1 MEIFKEMAKHGHEQ
15 LIFNFD
21 QATGLKAIIAIHN
34 TTLGPALGGCRMLPY
49 ASEEQAIE
57 DALRLSEGMTYKA
70 AAAGL
75 DFGGGKAVIIG
86 DPANDKSEALFRAF
100 GRFLNTLGG
109 RYLVGEDVG
118 TNEQD
123 LLHCAKET
131 SYIVGLPEAY
141 GGSGDTG
148 DMTAVGVIAA
158 IQAALTYRFGTP
170 SLKGRR
176 IAIQGLGKVGY
187 QLARHAHDEG
197 ADVVAADINPHVVGK
212 AASELHIEPADPWT
226 ILETHCDILAPCALG
241 NVVNHETINKLD
253 CQIIAG
259 SANNQ
264 LEDVSM
270 GEVLRQRGIL
280 YAPDFIANAGGLI
293 QVANELTGYRE
304 DRVRHQVENIYELL
318 LSVFQRADEDQRST
332 VSVAMEM
339 VEERINMLHSI
350 HRIYAEHFSK

>member
-1 MEIFKEMAKHGHEQ
+1 MEIFKEMAKRGHEQ

-21 QATGLKAIIAIHN
+21 QVTGLKAIIAIHN
-34 TTLGPALGGCRMLPY
+34 TTLGPAIGGCRMLPY

-100 GRFLNTLGG
+100 GRFLETLRG

-123 LLHCAKET
+123 LMYSAKET
-131 SYIVGLPEAY
+131 PYIVGLPEAY

-148 DMTAVGVIAA
+148 EMTAIGA
-158 IQAALTYRFGTP
+158 IFAIRAALTYRFGTG

-176 IAIQGLGKVGY
+176 IAIQGLGKIGY
-187 QLARHAHDEG
+187 PLARHAVDAG
-197 ADVVAADINPHVVGK
+197 AHVIAADINPHVVGK

-226 ILETHCDILAPCALG
+226 ILETHCDVLTPCALG
-241 NVVNHETINKLD
+241 NVVNHETIDKLD
-253 CQIIAG
+253 CHIIAG
-259 SANNQ
+259 PANNQ
-264 LEDVSM
+264 LEDVGM
-270 GEVLRQRGIL
+270 GDALRERNIL
-280 YAPDFIANAGGLI
+280 YAPDFITNAGGLM
-293 QVANELTGYRE
+293 QVANELTGNRQ
-304 DRVRHQVENIYELL
+304 DRVRQQVENIYELL
-318 LSVFQRADEDQRST
+318 LAVFQRADEDRRST
-332 VSVAMEM
+332 VSVAMDM
-339 VEERINMLHSI
+339 VEERMKFLHAI
-350 HRIYAEHFSK
+350 RRIYTDGG